1 MQMPSLSVNPPRSAA
16 HGWPRAVTLLAHAAL
31 LASAMSC
38 ASAHPPAARPT
49 AAAAAS
55 DPGPAAR
62 DARSLAAA
70 GHASVICTGVFL
82 QGREP
87 DEVRRDST
95 YFVVNDGDRDGVDR
109 LDVDRTRREVRVSVR
124 GGPARTARLVEGLGC
139 VTLPEDG
146 RLHLDPARLGAARI
160 ARTTAPWPDDLG
172 PAGWAVSREEQD
184 ATARAIAPWF
194 DDAAALTA
202 AVVVVHR
209 GRIVAERYANGA
221 TADTLLDTSAIGKSV
236 LATLA
241 GRLAQEHALALDA
254 PTGLPEWSRDERRA
268 LRPIDLM
275 RMSSGLACTSPFD
288 DDWEES
294 KGYTE
299 SQYVYT
305 GGVDAVGYALSRPLA
320 KPPGTEGRYANC
332 DPLALVGLLERVSA
346 TRGEPL
352 LAYARRGLYAPLGA
366 TRSLTEPDA
375 YGHPLFIGYHFA
387 AARDLAR
394 LGVLYARDGVWK
406 GERLLPEAFVRLVS
420 GPAPAW
426 KAPVYGAGFWRFPP
440 GSPMPDD
447 AFSMVGFGGQ
457 TVLVVPSLDL
467 VVVRIGHP
475 RGGDAAARIRKA
487 AYPAILAAVRAAR

>member
-1 MQMPSLSVNPPRSAA
+1 MQPAKLGGRRSTPFVRSRRRDHRAA
-16 HGWPRAVTLLAHAAL
+16 ATLLVAT
-31 LASAMSC
+31 LAC
-38 ASAHPPAARPT
+38 ASARPPSATPLAATP
-49 AAAAAS
+49 A

-70 GHASVICTGVFL
+70 GHAGVICSGVFL

-87 DEVRRDST
+87 GEVRRDST

-109 LDVDRTRREVRVSVR
+109 LEVDRGRREVRVSVR

-139 VTLPEDG
+139 VTLPEHGD
-146 RLHLDPARLGAARI
+146 LHLDPARLGAVPVAQ
-160 ARTTAPWPDDLG
+160 ATAPWPDDLG
-172 PAGWAVSREEQD
+172 PAGWAVPREEQD
-184 ATARAIAPWF
+184 AVARAIAPWF

-254 PTGLPEWSRDERRA
+254 PTGLPEWSGDGRRA
-268 LRPIDLM
+268 IRPIDLLQ
-275 RMSSGLACTSPFD
+275 MSSGLACTSPFD
-288 DDWEES
+288 DDWEEP
-294 KGYTE
+294 KGYTD

-332 DPLALVGLLERVSA
+332 GPLALTGLIERITA
-346 TRGEPL
+346 ARGEPL
-352 LAYARRGLYAPLGA
+352 LAYARRSLYAPLGM

-375 YGHPLFIGYHFA
+375 YGHPLFIGYHVA

-394 LGVLYARDGVWK
+394 LGVLYARDGVWN
-406 GERLLPEAFVRLVS
+406 GERLLPEGFVKRVS
-420 GPAPAW
+420 SPAPAW

-440 GSPMPDD
+440 GTPLPED

-467 VVVRIGHP
+467 VVVRLGHP
-475 RGGDAAARIRKA
+475 RGGDAAAPLRKA
-487 AYPAILAAVRAAR
+487 AYPALLAAVRTSP